1 VNALILAHLNRTL
14 MLVLYLSAP
23 PLVLATAVGVLVG
36 LLQAVT
42 QIQDQTLPQA
52 LKLVAILV
60 VVVMMGP
67 LLAGTLVQDF
77 AIILDQV
84 ALNDVR

>member
-1 VNALILAHLNRTL
+1 VNALILDHLGRTL

-23 PLVLATAVGVLVG
+23 PLVIATAVGLIVG

-60 VVVMMGP
+60 VVVSLGP
-67 LLAGTLVQDF
+67 LLSGSLVQDLSV
-77 AIILDQV
+77 ILDQI

>member
-1 VNALILAHLNRTL
+1 VNALVLDHLNRTL

-23 PLVLATAVGVLVG
+23 PLVIATAVGLIVG

-60 VVVMMGP
+60 VVVVLGP
-67 LLAGTLVQDF
+67 LLSGALVQDMGV
-77 AIILDQV
+77 ILDQV

>member
-77 AIILDQV
+77 AIILDQI
-84 ALNDVR
+84 ALNDAR

>member
-1 VNALILAHLNRTL
+1 VNALVIDHLSRTL

-23 PLVLATAVGVLVG
+23 PLVVATAVGLIVG

-42 QIQDQTLPQA
+42 QIQDQTLPRA

-60 VVVMMGP
+60 VVVSLGP
-67 LLAGTLVQDF
+67 LLSGSLVQDMSV
-77 AIILDQV
+77 ILDQI

>member
-1 VNALILAHLNRTL
+1 

-23 PLVLATAVGVLVG
+23 PLGVATAVGLIVG

-60 VVVMMGP
+60 VVVALGP
-67 LLAGTLVQDF
+67 LLSGSLVQDMSV
-77 AIILDQV
+77 ILDQI

>member
-1 VNALILAHLNRTL
+1 VNALVLDHLNRTL

-23 PLVLATAVGVLVG
+23 PLVIATAVGLIVG

-60 VVVMMGP
+60 VVVMLGP
-67 LLAGTLVQDF
+67 LLSGALVQDMGV
-77 AIILDQV
+77 ILDQI